1 MVEQTFH
8 LLQGKRNVIKL
19 YVQFSAQLPNDLK
32 LKILGNLKIS
42 GKSQNVID
50 LAHISSP
57 KTKIL
62 SVLIKIS

>member
-1 MVEQTFH
+1 MVEQTFL
-8 LLQGKRNVIKL
+8 LLQAKGNVIKL
-19 YVQFSAQLPNDLK
+19 YVQFSAQLPNDF
-32 LKILGNLKIS
+32 KILGNLKIS